1 MCEVMPSSVLVSS
14 LMLTLLF
21 VLFHIRLLRQNYYSS
36 RLLRQ
41 LASRDAKI
49 EELERKNANLE
60 KENEQ
65 LEKKNE
71 ELNDRWVKRVM
82 SVLIKVFDGAHDLGE
97 YASTCAN
104 DEDYD
109 EFWRLGLVGAK
120 AWHSNFHV
128 ADIIKREAKE
138 LFSSSSTTTTTASD
152 DDDEE
157 E

>member
-82 SVLIKVFDGAHDLGE
+82 SGLIKVFDGAHDLGE
-97 YASTCAN
+97 YASLRAN
-104 DEDYD
+104 DDDYQ
-109 EFWRLGLVGAK
+109 EFLKLGLVGAS
-120 AWHSNFHV
+120 ACYGDELPV

-138 LFSSSSTTTTTASD
+138 LFSTTTTASD